1 MVAGKITLFI
11 FYFFAPALILWACQ
25 KYSLLNKIGAI
36 IIAYIIG
43 LIIGTA
49 GILPSW
55 AEEVQNIVNM
65 LTIPLAIP
73 LLLFSCNFKSWL
85 KLAGKTFLALLIA
98 IFSVVVV
105 VIGGYFLFYHGT
117 IKELWKIAGLL
128 IAVYIGATANMAAV
142 KLMLNIDPSVY
153 IVVQTYDI
161 LMSSVYL
168 LFLMT
173 IAQRIFLTILPA
185 FKPTNVQPLTEEGYT
200 PFENY
205 EGIFTRKRFVPVLKA
220 IGISIII
227 ALVGL
232 SLSLLVP
239 GKSQMLVIIL
249 TITTLGILVSL
260 IPRINKIEK
269 TFEAGMY
276 LILVFSINVASM
288 ANIHALVNISVPLL
302 LYISLAIFGS
312 LIVQVLISAV
322 FKIDADTVL
331 ITSNALI
338 NSAPFVPMVAA
349 AFKNREIIVS
359 GITVGIIGFTIG
371 NYSAWLVAEFLH
383 HF

>member
-1 MVAGKITLFI
+1 MLTAKIALFI
-11 FYFFAPALILWACQ
+11 FYFFTPALILWAAT
-25 KYSLLNKIGAI
+25 KFPFINKIGAI
-36 IIAYIIG
+36 IIAYVIG
-43 LIIGTA
+43 LVVGTA
-49 GILPSW
+49 GLLPPW
-55 AEEVQNIVNM
+55 AGEVQNVVNM

-85 KLAGKTFLALLIA
+85 QLAAKTMLALVIA
-98 IFSVVVV
+98 VFSVVVV
-105 VIGGYFLFYHGT
+105 VIGGYFLFNHGNVH
-117 IKELWKIAGLL
+117 ELWKTAGLL
-128 IAVYIGATANMAAV
+128 IAVYVGATANMAAV

-173 IAQRIFLTILPA
+173 IAHRLFLKILPA
-185 FKPTNVQPLTEEGYT
+185 FKHTQKQQAEQEVEAQ
-200 PFENY
+200 FENY
-205 EGIFTRKRFVPVLKA
+205 QGIFTRARFKPML
-220 IGISIII
+220 I
-227 ALVGL
+227 AVGL
-232 SLSLLVP
+232 SILIAVVGLLLSLLAAE
-239 GKSQMLVIIL
+239 KSQMLVIIL

-260 IPRINKIEK
+260 IPKVNKIEK

-288 ANIHALVNISVPLL
+288 ANIHALVNISLPIF
-302 LYISLAIFGS
+302 LYITLAIFGS
-312 LIVQVLISAV
+312 LILQVIISAI

-349 AFKNREIIVS
+349 SYKNREIIVS

-371 NYSAWLVAEFLH
+371 NYCAWLVAELLH

>member
-1 MVAGKITLFI
+1 MLTGKIVLFI
-11 FYFFAPALILWACQ
+11 FYLFTPALILWACQ
-25 KYSLLNKIGAI
+25 KFSILNKIGAI
-36 IIAYIIG
+36 IIAYVIG
-43 LIIGTA
+43 LLVGTA

-55 AEEVQNIVNM
+55 ADDVQNIVNM

-85 KLAGKTFLALLIA
+85 KLAGRTFLALIIA
-98 IFSVVVV
+98 VFSVVVV
-105 VIGGYFLFYHGT
+105 VIAGYFLFYHGSV
-117 IKELWKIAGLL
+117 KELWKIAGLL

-185 FKPTNVQPLTEEGYT
+185 FKPSNNQHSSIEASEQ
-200 PFENY
+200 FENY
-205 EGIFTRKRFVPVLKA
+205 EGIFARKRFIPVLKA
-220 IGISIII
+220 TGISLLI
-227 ALVGL
+227 ALAGFC
-232 SLSLLVP
+232 LSLLVP
-239 GKSQMLVIIL
+239 DKSQMLVIIL

-260 IPRINKIEK
+260 VPRINKIEK

-288 ANIHALVNISVPLL
+288 ANIHALVNISIPLL

-312 LIVQVLISAV
+312 LILQVLISAV

-371 NYSAWLVAEFLH
+371 NYCAWLVAEFLH